1 MEDNKLIVQMEDNQ
15 EITIDVIDIIQNS
28 ENNKE
33 YIIYNLE
40 NDEENIYMSILDEQ
54 DDSYTL
60 KEITDE
66 NELRMLEEYLESLP
80 ENFEET
86 EG

>member
-1 MEDNKLIVQMEDNQ
+1 MEDNKLTVKMEDNQ
-15 EITIDVIDIIQNS
+15 VITIDVIDIIQNS

-33 YIIYNLE
+33 YIIYNIE
-40 NDEENIYMSILDEQ
+40 NDEENVYMSILDEQ

>member
-1 MEDNKLIVQMEDNQ
+1 MEDNKLTVKMEDNQ

-33 YIIYNLE
+33 YIIYNIE
-40 NDEENIYMSILDEQ
+40 NDEENVYMSILDEQ